1 MKKNLVQAS
10 TLVMGLVGSAV
21 AMADEATDTAVT
33 AAMTAAGTS
42 VATFGAGLVTLALVG
57 VGFAVGIKY
66 LKKIPRVS

>member
-1 MKKNLVQAS
+1 MKKASALVLGLIGS
-10 TLVMGLVGSAV
+10 TV
-21 AMADEATDTAVT
+21 AMADTATDAAITG
-33 AAMTAAGTS
+33 AMTSAGTS